1 MHHYPIKI
9 KPDHIWLLILQ
20 AFSNHVNLNSEEL
33 RRYFVNFDGKQS
45 LIVKTSLSDIKQV
58 DKKELENFSEQINAQ
73 MKNFLGEELIETLS
87 PNFTTTDHD
96 STIVCKL
103 SIMVAFKKFFEYEMH
118 LCGCGIP
125 YIILEGTAEDY
136 EKIIRK
142 AEQLRK
148 YRFEWYINRI
158 IPHIEKMVEAK
169 KGNIDIKYF
178 KNIVQDNTITERVGA
193 LSGRGGHN
201 EKFPILKGWILSFFA
216 YKRDGK
222 RFDGESIKVEDFYKL
237 ASQKLIVPFKIVDEI
252 HMKEYE
258 MCYRVGF
265 IGCNQNKRKEVIPVT
280 GWIVSPYTK
289 EDKESV
295 F

>member
-1 MHHYPIKI
+1 M
-9 KPDHIWLLILQ
+9 
-20 AFSNHVNLNSEEL
+20 
-33 RRYFVNFDGKQS
+33 
-45 LIVKTSLSDIKQV
+45 
-58 DKKELENFSEQINAQ
+58 
-73 MKNFLGEELIETLS
+73 
-87 PNFTTTDHD
+87 
-96 STIVCKL
+96 
-103 SIMVAFKKFFEYEMH
+103 FKKFFEYEMH

-142 AEQLRK
+142 AEELRK
-148 YRFEWYINRI
+148 YRFGWYINRI